1 MSAKLTELSKRG
13 RDMIEATAQD
23 LRQYAAT
30 SWPMGNHK
38 YRIYEL
44 ARRLKVRT
52 RRMRSIY
59 NAEQSTRLSVQEALA
74 IQALL
79 DEAQN
84 DGQEITAKID
94 QLQRQ
99 LADLEA
105 HLNSLR
111 VAATR
116 QRAN

>member
-1 MSAKLTELSKRG
+1 MSAKLTKLKKAG
-13 RDMIEATAQD
+13 RNMLEATAQD

-30 SWPMGNHK
+30 SWPLGNHK

-59 NAEQSTRLSVQEALA
+59 NAEQSTRLSAEEALA

-79 DEAQN
+79 DEAQHDN
-84 DGQEITAKID
+84 EQITARID
-94 QLQRQ
+94 QIQRQ

-105 HLNSLR
+105 HLDSLR

-116 QRAN
+116 QGIN